1 MIGAKLATERAETL
15 LSLRLRIGKRYSLV
29 MLQIADLSYFE
40 NAPENKLISGAAGT
54 IVTANAKASGAST
67 NTSAFTSTTARLLPN
82 NGSLSIGRG
91 FAKAIGNDP
100 SAEVQAAGFGDI
112 VVGSTNST
120 PNISSKPVDVA
131 HGVVVAIVLP
141 SHK

>member
-1 MIGAKLATERAETL
+1 MFGAKLATDRAETL
-15 LSLRLRIGKRYSLV
+15 VSLRLRTGKRYSLV

-40 NAPENKLISGAAGT
+40 NASENKLISGSAGT
-54 IVTANAKASGAST
+54 MVTANARASGTST
-67 NTSAFTSTTARLLPN
+67 KSLGLTSTTVRLLPN

-91 FAKAIGNDP
+91 FAKAIGNEP
-100 SAEVQAAGFGDI
+100 TAEVQVAGFGDI

-120 PNISSKPVDVA
+120 PDISSKPVDVA